1 MLDNLNNWLLAI
13 VGLVLLAVLV
23 LSANLAVKKLVGI
36 ANYFHLSSTFIGMT
50 VLSVATSL
58 PEITSHVLAS
68 IGILRG
74 TMDYRIGSAIVLG
87 SNIGSDVVQQTLI
100 MGLVVLLAGSLY
112 FRKYFLWKS
121 MVPMIATTVLC
132 LALGFDGV
140 YSRIDGFIL
149 FGAFVGYCYF
159 LYVDERKHYKAED
172 NEVQSDELTGDL
184 PKNSGDVV
192 RDVAITLVM
201 VSILIVVASLVLNIT
216 ELIVVR
222 TGVGGSLIGVL
233 TLGLASALP
242 ELSAALAG
250 VRHKEYGV
258 SLGTLVGSNITN
270 PLLGIGGGALLS
282 TYAIPKPLIGWDL
295 PWATITGLLLWIILW
310 RNKGKLGKGEAIYL
324 MVMYFVYIFF
334 RAYFFPVDY

>member
-1 MLDNLNNWLLAI
+1 MLDSLNNWMLAV
-13 VGLVLLAVLV
+13 VGLVLLAILV
-23 LSANLAVKKLVGI
+23 LSANFAVKKLVGI

-74 TMDYRIGSAIVLG
+74 TLDYRIGSAIVLG

-100 MGLVVLLAGSLY
+100 MGLIVILAGSLY
-112 FRKYFLWKS
+112 FRRYFLWKS
-121 MVPMIATTVLC
+121 MVPMIAATVMC
-132 LALGFDGV
+132 LVLGFDGI

-149 FGAFVGYCYF
+149 FATFIAYTYY
-159 LYVDERKHYKAED
+159 LYVDERKYYKEED
-172 NEVQSDELTGDL
+172 NSLKSEELAD
-184 PKNSGDVV
+184 DVPQN
-192 RDVAITLVM
+192 RRELVNDSLLTVVM
-201 VSILIVVASLVLNIT
+201 IAILIVVSSSVLNIT

-242 ELSAALAG
+242 ELTTALAG

-258 SLGTLVGSNITN
+258 SLGTLIGSNITN
-270 PLLGIGGGALLS
+270 PLMAIGGGALIS
-282 TYAIPKPLIGWDL
+282 TYAVPKPLIGWDL
-295 PWATITGLLLWIILW
+295 PWQILTGALLWIILW
-310 RNKGKLGKGEAIYL
+310 FNKGKLGKREGIYL
-324 MVMYFVYIFF
+324 IVMYFVYILF
-334 RAYFFPVDY
+334 RSAFFPVDY